1 MNVPDD
7 EKCLCIYRL
16 ELGLMERG
24 ERDEHAAFDL
34 LASERN
40 ARLSSRS
47 NFENRSYPSKRR
59 TVGETSGR
67 AAAALISSSEAL
79 VGFGCCT
86 TPIARTHPADKW
98 DQLKY
103 IRVLM
108 SGPGT

>member
-1 MNVPDD
+1 
-7 EKCLCIYRL
+7 
-16 ELGLMERG
+16 MERG
-24 ERDEHAAFDL
+24 ARDERAAFDL

-47 NFENRSYPSKRR
+47 NFENRSYPLKRLR

-67 AAAALISSSEAL
+67 AAAASLISSSEAL

-86 TPIARTHPADKW
+86 TPIARTHLADRW

-108 SGPGT
+108 SGPGNLISTILTQLKSAA